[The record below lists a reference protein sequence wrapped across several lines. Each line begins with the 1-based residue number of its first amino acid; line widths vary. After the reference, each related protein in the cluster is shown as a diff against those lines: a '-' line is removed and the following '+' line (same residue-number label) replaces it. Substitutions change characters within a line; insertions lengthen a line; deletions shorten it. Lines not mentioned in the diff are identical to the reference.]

1 MTTSAPPLPHR
12 GRPGFTLIELLVV
25 IAIIA
30 VLIALLLPAVQ
41 SAREAARRIQ
51 CTNNLKQL
59 GLAMH
64 NYESSNGAFAPR
76 GIINWV
82 TGYTS
87 QWSPTARIA
96 GYLDQGTLYN
106 AMNFT
111 LEYSDPANSTVFGAR
126 LSALTCPSDPNGQT
140 LYTDPGGD
148 GTYAVSNYGWQAGD
162 FFTYAGISS
171 LAGTMPNGLFQFDRS
186 TTIASVTDG
195 TSNTLF
201 ASEVK
206 SYYYQARHCFPG
218 GSGLPPGLTVAVP
231 APAPNLMPGILQSIM
246 GSCKFLQVC
255 HVRWNDGGI
264 YYGGVTTAVT
274 PNAIVAFTGSAK
286 NGTFAAVDADV
297 VTTDENDGGATF
309 AAVTSRSYHPGG
321 VNSLFADGSVHFI
334 KSSINGLPWRALGTY
349 NGGEVISADQY

>member
-1 MTTSAPPLPHR
+1 MNKSHSLLPR
-12 GRPGFTLIELLVV
+12 RRRAGFTLIELLVV

-64 NYESSNGAFAPR
+64 NYESSNSAFAPR

-87 QWSPTARIA
+87 QWSPTARIS
-96 GYLDQGTLYN
+96 GYLDQGSLYN

-111 LEYSDPANSTVFGAR
+111 LEYSDPSNSTVFGAR
-126 LSALTCPSDPNGQT
+126 LSVLTCPSDPNAQT

-148 GTYAVSNYGWQAGD
+148 GTYAVSNFGWLAGD
-162 FFTYAGISS
+162 FFVYAGISP
-171 LAGTMPNGLFQFDRS
+171 LAGTLSNGLFQFDRS
-186 TTIASVTDG
+186 STMASITDG
-195 TSNTLF
+195 TSNTMF
-201 ASEVK
+201 GAEVK
-206 SYYYQARHCFPG
+206 SYYYQARHCYPG
-218 GSGLPPGLTVAVP
+218 GSGLPPGLTQAVP
-231 APAPNLMPGILQSIM
+231 APPTNLMPGIMQSIM

-255 HVRWNDGGI
+255 HVRWNDGGV

-274 PNAIVAFTGSAK
+274 PNAIVAYTGSAQ
-286 NGTFAAVDADV
+286 NGTFTSVDADL

-321 VNSLFADGSVHFI
+321 VNVLFADGSVHFI

-349 NGGEVISADQY
+349 GGGEVISADQY